1 MDSLGKETGS
11 DEGPPPSPAAA
22 ARMLHNADSVSARVA
37 GGLDLRAEAKLQ
49 RWTPAILFVYV
60 ATFTLLFTHQ
70 AGPSDGGWPIT
81 GPLYANILIIPLL
94 TQLTLIQGARNRL
107 AIATTITLQGRKL
120 LFLLLGAAV
129 FAAMLV
135 ASVFGIEI
143 PWWLCLVLAALV
155 AAPSTVTAVAA
166 SQKARNSE
174 YVSRGDVI
182 RPPLGLRVRAMTLG
196 LGVYFGF
203 AGFSTVQSW
212 FPTAA
217 FALVMGMVVLLLFP
231 NTSWGLASIGSQ
243 WRKYHWVAFGI
254 SFVMLCSLTL
264 LVLRARWD
272 DPVVGV
278 VGGLGVAA
286 PLVIAALVRKRRS

>member
-11 DEGPPPSPAAA
+11 DERPPPSSAAA
-22 ARMLHNADSVSARVA
+22 ARMLHSADSVSARVA

-70 AGPSDGGWPIT
+70 AEPSDGGWPIT

-107 AIATTITLQGRKL
+107 AIATTITLRGRRL
-120 LFLLLGAAV
+120 LFLLLGTTV

-143 PWWLCLVLAALV
+143 PWWLCLVSAALV

-182 RPPLGLRVRAMTLG
+182 RPPLGLRVRGVTFG

-231 NTSWGLASIGSQ
+231 NASWGLASIGSQ